1 MDYHAHTPSD
11 APLPVPARPG
21 VLDEDAIK
29 KAFIPFLKSFY
40 RYRYEFY
47 PETLETALD
56 NVSAQGLVADGML
69 RFKKTDGTY
78 FTCTYEAS
86 SLDKSGEVKYR
97 LNVVYFLWDCL
108 AFGTLLAALA
118 YAWFYTVRL
127 PWLANLQLAGNMG
140 LLLGVGAMGFLGWYF
155 TMQKWRKY
163 RYIYA
168 IEQFKRYFAD
178 EQWVALGADV
188 FIAPHDPYM
197 EELKRQCIYHGFGL
211 ALVHWDGAVR
221 TIATPSRLGVFGKD
235 RRMIHWVT
243 RSEWYRIMSKNVEF
257 AAGTR
262 PPLPNRYKIIWNTIW
277 KPIEYY
283 AVQPA
288 RNFVWKALRQPLQ
301 AGVGGFERYMQGQIM
316 QKWLFGLSITL
327 ICLLGYRV
335 STYTEENYA
344 KPEVLIQQ
352 TQKPNPEENPG
363 YLLDQEPTP
372 YKGGIR
378 KQYPPVRKKPN

>member
-1 MDYHAHTPSD
+1 
-11 APLPVPARPG
+11 
-21 VLDEDAIK
+21 
-29 KAFIPFLKSFY
+29 
-40 RYRYEFY
+40 
-47 PETLETALD
+47 
-56 NVSAQGLVADGML
+56 
-69 RFKKTDGTY
+69 
-78 FTCTYEAS
+78 
-86 SLDKSGEVKYR
+86 
-97 LNVVYFLWDCL
+97 
-108 AFGTLLAALA
+108 
-118 YAWFYTVRL
+118 
-127 PWLANLQLAGNMG
+127 
-140 LLLGVGAMGFLGWYF
+140 
-155 TMQKWRKY
+155 
-163 RYIYA
+163 
-168 IEQFKRYFAD
+168 
-178 EQWVALGADV
+178 
-188 FIAPHDPYM
+188 
-197 EELKRQCIYHGFGL
+197 
-211 ALVHWDGAVR
+211 
-221 TIATPSRLGVFGKD
+221 
-235 RRMIHWVT
+235 VT

-283 AVQPA
+283 LVQPA

-352 TQKPNPEENPG
+352 TQKPNPEEDPG
-363 YLLDQEPTP
+363 YLLDQEPPP